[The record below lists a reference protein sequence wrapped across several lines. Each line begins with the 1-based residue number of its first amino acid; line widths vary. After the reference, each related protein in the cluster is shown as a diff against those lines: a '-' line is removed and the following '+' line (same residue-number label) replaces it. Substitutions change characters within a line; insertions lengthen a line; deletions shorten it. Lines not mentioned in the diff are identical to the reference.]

1 MVCGVF
7 LSTFEFNVDVSCNV
21 TLVLMIMDI
30 TMDYKLLLSSLML
43 RKLEDHEK
51 WFFVSEN

>member
-1 MVCGVF
+1 M
-7 LSTFEFNVDVSCNV
+7 FEFNVDVSCNV

-51 WFFVSEN
+51 WLLLFEN